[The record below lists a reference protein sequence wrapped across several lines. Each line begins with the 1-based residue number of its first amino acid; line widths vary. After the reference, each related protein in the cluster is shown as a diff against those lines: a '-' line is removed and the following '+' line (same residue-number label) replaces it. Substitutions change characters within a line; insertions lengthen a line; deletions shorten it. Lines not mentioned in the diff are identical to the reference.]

1 MAFFSKKKEEK
12 EETKPEETSASSNA
26 PSEAAVSLT
35 KVPTILVQ
43 PRISEK
49 ASRLAGS
56 NKYVFNVLKSTNKIE
71 VKKAVENAYKV
82 KVTQVNII
90 NVKGKQR
97 NFGRISGKTSA
108 FKKAIVSLREGDKIE
123 GLTENI

>member
-1 MAFFSKKKEEK
+1 MAFFSKKKEVK
-12 EETKPEETSASSNA
+12 EEAKPEETSASSNA
-26 PSEAAVSLT
+26 SSEAVNLT

-43 PRISEK
+43 PRVSEK
-49 ASRLAGS
+49 ASRLAGG

-108 FKKAIVSLREGDKIE
+108 FKKAIVSLREGDKIA
-123 GLTENI
+123 GLTEGV